1 MGALPS
7 QGVGIG
13 QAGLMSQHPMTP
25 LSAGG
30 ATAKGMS
37 LEVFDMGQGRCYGA
51 AWTFLY
57 PAFKLIRL
65 VVFFAK
71 VLFLFFIF

>member
-1 MGALPS
+1 MDVGFGGVEEQACGGFTFPGA
-7 QGVGIG
+7 GIG
-13 QAGLMSQHPMTP
+13 QAGLMSQHSTTP

-51 AWTFLY
+51 AWTFLF
-57 PAFKLIRL
+57 PSS
-65 VVFFAK
+65 
-71 VLFLFFIF
+71 